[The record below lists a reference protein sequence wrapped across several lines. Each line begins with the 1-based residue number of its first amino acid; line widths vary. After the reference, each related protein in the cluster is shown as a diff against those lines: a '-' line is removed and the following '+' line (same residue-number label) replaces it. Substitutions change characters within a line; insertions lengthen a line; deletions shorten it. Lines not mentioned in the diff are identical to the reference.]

1 LTFETP
7 GETASL
13 QETPVPTAPGP
24 ETTGTPQATAEPSLS
39 TGNVTGQVVNLSGGS
54 LPVDM
59 EITLHAY
66 DNMQETMTLTSQ
78 VEADGS
84 FTFSRV
90 EMLPGRVFIASA
102 EFDQTIYG
110 SDIAVVEIGTTD
122 LNLDL
127 PVYETTS
134 ETSSLAIDRM
144 HIFFDYVDPDI
155 LRVVQVLILSN
166 LGNRTV
172 IPAAEGEPV
181 YTFNLPAGAA
191 NLQFEEGVLGER
203 FVETPGGFGDTL
215 PIRPGSGEHQVVFA
229 YDMPYQR
236 RLDLSQPLA
245 LPVNAVVILVPED
258 GLRINS
264 ELLQDEGTRPV
275 QGMTYRMFSSD
286 RLEAGTELAL
296 TISGRPGTSTGLLQT
311 GSTSSLVIGL
321 VAFGLALVALGFWLY
336 RRSRP
341 AMPAIEEQLEDEDLV
356 SEDIAEDPEILMDA
370 ILALDDQF
378 QAGEL
383 PEAAYHQRRAELK
396 GKLKELLAE

>member
-1 LTFETP
+1 
-7 GETASL
+7 
-13 QETPVPTAPGP
+13 
-24 ETTGTPQATAEPSLS
+24 
-39 TGNVTGQVVNLSGGS
+39 
-54 LPVDM
+54 M

-84 FTFSRV
+84 FTFPRV
-90 EMLPGRVFIASA
+90 EMLPGRVFIVSA

-181 YTFNLPAGAA
+181 YTFNLPDGAA

-264 ELLQDEGTRPV
+264 DLLQDEGTRPV

-383 PEAAYHQRRAELK
+383 PEGAYHQRRAELK